1 MSGFRWFVRSAAVA
15 VVIASTVVPA
25 GATTLVRAG
34 LDELVAGNGTIVVGQ
49 VQDARSYWNAD
60 GTFILT
66 DLRVSAIEVLKGRP
80 EMRELTVTT
89 MGGTVGDTTTLIVGG
104 PVLVPGRS
112 YVLFLEREALPGG
125 RFLTVRDLVQGVF
138 EIRPDGA
145 GAMRAVSQAA
155 DHPLLPDGRGE
166 LEPPG
171 GARGMQLELLVE
183 SIQSID
189 RAASPRANQRPE
201 VK

>member
-1 MSGFRWFVRSAAVA
+1 MSGIRWFVRGAAVLA
-15 VVIASTVVPA
+15 VVVSAVVPA

-34 LDELVAGNGTIVVGQ
+34 LDELVAGNGTIVVGE
-49 VQDARSYWNAD
+49 VLDAESYWNAD

-80 EMRELTVTT
+80 ESRELTVTT

-112 YVLFLEREALPGG
+112 YVLFLEREELPGG

-138 EIRPDGA
+138 EVREGA
-145 GAMRAVSQAA
+145 NGEAGLRAVSQANT
-155 DHPLLPDGRGE
+155 HPLLPDRHGE
-166 LEPPG
+166 HLPPG
-171 GARGMQLELLVE
+171 GSRGLELEYLV
-183 SIQSID
+183 QSISQL
-189 RAASPRANQRPE
+189 AASRADHRPE

>member
-1 MSGFRWFVRSAAVA
+1 MSGIRWFVRGAALLAVA
-15 VVIASTVVPA
+15 ASSVVPA

-34 LDELVAGNGTIVVGQ
+34 LDELVAGNGTIVVGE
-49 VQDARSYWNAD
+49 VLDAESYWNAD

-66 DLRVSAIEVLKGRP
+66 DLTISAVEVLKGRP
-80 EMRELTVTT
+80 ESRELTVTT

-112 YVLFLEREALPGG
+112 YVLFLEREELPGG

-138 EIRPDGA
+138 EVKDGP
-145 GAMRAVSQAA
+145 GGLRAVSQANT
-155 DHPLLPDGRGE
+155 HPLLPDRHGE
-166 LEPPG
+166 NLPPG
-171 GARGMQLELLVE
+171 GAQGMELEYLV
-183 SIQSID
+183 QSID
-189 RAASPRANQRPE
+189 QLAAPRANHRPE